1 MPGQADITCH
11 YIQIKYTRI
20 ALVFCNHYKP
30 RTSRIQ
36 ICSIAFRMDIP
47 PPIWKSNILLFWL
60 IPTPL
65 YVRSGIRT
73 SKLDHK
79 RSLYP
84 LRHQHRSIIVEI
96 NVSFILSI
104 LLLNART
111 MTNAFQDHVRNC
123 NLQIGLLKSLN
134 NSILRN
140 IAPDK
145 RHQNAELSRSQIT
158 WSSASKG

>member
-36 ICSIAFRMDIP
+36 ICSLRFV
-47 PPIWKSNILLFWL
+47 W
-60 IPTPL
+60 
-65 YVRSGIRT
+65 IRT

-158 WSSASKG
+158 